1 MEHRQ
6 RKRKIHRKYRVNRQK
21 MGRFIAILCCLVVF
35 AAAGIVAL
43 SGGFKKGEVPEESA
57 EPSVSGAAILQLSD
71 IESED
76 TQLSAIETSEK
87 YKLYITSPNTGNE
100 AIDLALSSRVDTLT
114 NRFISECDVEQQGRS
129 ELTIKYDLAKVMDK
143 LYSVCFYITEKKFPL
158 YETVESCE
166 SYIFDA
172 QTGKAISNADIFTEE
187 YNGFFNAKIAESVAE
202 ENGTSAEAY
211 SNINFHAS
219 VLISDDSICLVYPQ
233 DTSEGRSLKKHFIP
247 IAEAYNHITDEYK
260 IFDVNEEDI
269 PDENV
274 DPIIDVEDD
283 PFTNTADIPE
293 GIDPTKPV
301 IAFTFDDG
309 PNGSTT
315 KRIVDALKEHG
326 ARATFFIVGDRIG
339 SEKQIDAMQYAVEAG
354 CEIANHTWSHAK
366 LTKLDREGIKEEIEK
381 VNDAL
386 EDAIG
391 IRTSLLRPPGGSTNE
406 ETLKAIKYPVIK
418 WDVDTRDWESRDA
431 DAVVEQIK
439 ANVQDGSIIL
449 MHDLYKSTAE
459 AVEKILP
466 WLIEQGYQ
474 VVTVS
479 ELMQIKGVEMER
491 GVVYYSAN

>member
-21 MGRFIAILCCLVVF
+21 MGRFIAVLCCLVVF

-43 SGGFKKGEVPEESA
+43 SGGFKKGVVPEESA

-71 IESED
+71 LETDD

-114 NRFISECDVEQQGRS
+114 SRFISECNVEQQGRS
-129 ELTIKYDLAKVMDK
+129 ELTIKYDLSKVKDK
-143 LYSVCFYITEKKFPL
+143 LYSVCFYITEKKLPL

-202 ENGTSAEAY
+202 ENGTSAADY
-211 SNINFHAS
+211 ANINFHAS
-219 VLISDDSICLVYPQ
+219 VLIGDDSICLVYPQ
-233 DTSEGRSLKKHFIP
+233 DAAKGRSLKKHFIP
-247 IAEAYNHITDEYK
+247 IAEAYNHIADEYK

-269 PDENV
+269 PVEN
-274 DPIIDVEDD
+274 EKDD
-283 PFTNTADIPE
+283 PFVNTTNVPD

-315 KRIVDALKEHG
+315 KRIVDALKEYG
-326 ARATFFIVGDRIG
+326 ARATFFIVGDRLN
-339 SEKQIDAMQYAVEAG
+339 SEVQIDAMKYVLEAD
-354 CEIANHTWSHAK
+354 CEIANHTWSHAN
-366 LTKLDREGIKEEIEK
+366 LTKLDSEGIISEIEK

-386 EDAIG
+386 EEELG
-391 IRTSLLRPPGGSTNE
+391 IRTSLLRPPGGSTNDQ
-406 ETLKAIKYPVIK
+406 TLKSIKYPVIK
-418 WDVDTRDWESRDA
+418 WDVDTCDWESRDA

-439 ANVQDGSIIL
+439 ANVRDGSIVL

-466 WLIEQGYQ
+466 WRASGHW
-474 VVTVS
+474 
-479 ELMQIKGVEMER
+479 
-491 GVVYYSAN
+491 AA

>member
-1 MEHRQ
+1 MP
-6 RKRKIHRKYRVNRQK
+6 
-21 MGRFIAILCCLVVF
+21 CLP
-35 AAAGIVAL
+35 AGY
-43 SGGFKKGEVPEESA
+43 F
-57 EPSVSGAAILQLSD
+57 
-71 IESED
+71 
-76 TQLSAIETSEK
+76 
-87 YKLYITSPNTGNE
+87 
-100 AIDLALSSRVDTLT
+100 R
-114 NRFISECDVEQQGRS
+114 R
-129 ELTIKYDLAKVMDK
+129 
-143 LYSVCFYITEKKFPL
+143 
-158 YETVESCE
+158 
-166 SYIFDA
+166 
-172 QTGKAISNADIFTEE
+172 
-187 YNGFFNAKIAESVAE
+187 
-202 ENGTSAEAY
+202 
-211 SNINFHAS
+211 
-219 VLISDDSICLVYPQ
+219 
-233 DTSEGRSLKKHFIP
+233 KKHFIP

-269 PDENV
+269 PDENE